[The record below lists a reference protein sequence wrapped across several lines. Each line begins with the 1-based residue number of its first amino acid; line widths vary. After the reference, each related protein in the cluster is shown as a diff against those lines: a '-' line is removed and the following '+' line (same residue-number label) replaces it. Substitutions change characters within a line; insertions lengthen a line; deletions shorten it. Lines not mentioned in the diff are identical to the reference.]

1 MSTFYTRFHKVPRE
15 VDLYDPFDKV
25 DRLTYLDTTVQITRM
40 MQAGVNLAFRKE
52 QGLPYDGTD
61 DFDPSIP
68 VFPVDPAISAQRMK
82 EYRQALKDRAEA
94 KRQQAIEASE
104 PPAATGDGQESA
116 PPNT

>member
-40 MQAGVNLAFRKE
+40 MQAGVNLAFRRE
-52 QGLPYDGTD
+52 QGLPYDGSD
-61 DFDPSIP
+61 DFDPSVP
-68 VFPVDPAISAQRMK
+68 VFPIDPAISAQRMK

-94 KRQQAIEASE
+94 KREQQQQQE

-116 PPNT
+116 PALT